1 MCPDATAL
9 LTVLCVPQIL
19 HLQYPIL
26 GAREMPLYALGIQTI
41 AVNFTCFIKLQK
53 TYRTE

>member
-26 GAREMPLYALGIQTI
+26 GAREMPLYAVGIQTI

-53 TYRTE
+53 T